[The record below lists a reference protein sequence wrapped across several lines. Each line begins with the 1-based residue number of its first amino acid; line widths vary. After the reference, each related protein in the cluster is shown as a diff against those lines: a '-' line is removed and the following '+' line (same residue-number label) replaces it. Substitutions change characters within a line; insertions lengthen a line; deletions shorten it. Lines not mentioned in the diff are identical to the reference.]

1 MLGGKPRLLML
12 AAQLRKELPM
22 SDHVYKMIELVGSS
36 TTSTDEAA
44 KRAIEKAAKTI
55 RNMRWAEV
63 VETRAHIEDQKI
75 AHWQVKLKVG
85 FTIDE

>member
-1 MLGGKPRLLML
+1 
-12 AAQLRKELPM
+12 M

-36 TTSTDEAA
+36 TTSSDEAA
-44 KRAIEKAAKTI
+44 TRAIEKAAKSI

-63 VETRAHIEDQKI
+63 VETRAHIEGQKI

-85 FTIDE
+85 FTIDD

>member
-1 MLGGKPRLLML
+1 
-12 AAQLRKELPM
+12 M

-36 TTSTDEAA
+36 SASSDEAA

>member
-1 MLGGKPRLLML
+1 
-12 AAQLRKELPM
+12 M

-36 TTSTDEAA
+36 TTSSDDAA
-44 KRAIEKAAKTI
+44 RRAIEQAAKSI

-85 FTIDE
+85 FTIED